1 MSMNILFEAARVIQ
15 VIKTGQIETQKTQY
29 EVWQTPTKIT
39 HQILQSKD
47 PIQSYKDWVMTQSE
61 DIEEP
66 IFDEN
71 DLWEE
76 GEPVG
81 SWIRN
86 DAKTHIAEFDQW
98 LTIMDQGGWIVE
110 PKMI

>member
-1 MSMNILFEAARVIQ
+1 MSMNILFEASRVIQ
-15 VIKTGQIETQKTQY
+15 VVNTGATEVQKTRF
-29 EVWQTPTKIT
+29 ETWQTPTEIT
-39 HQILQSKD
+39 RNINCADD
-47 PIQSYKDWVMTQSE
+47 PVQAYKDWVMTFSE
-61 DIEEP
+61 DVEEP

-86 DAKTHIAEFDQW
+86 DAKAHIAEFDQW
-98 LTIMDQGGWIVE
+98 LAAMERGGWIVE